1 MARKA
6 ACVYALAAFF
16 VASRHGSRQSF
27 SDVPSSRGNFGI
39 V

>member
-16 VASRHGSRQSF
+16 VADAQRSRQF
-27 SDVPSSRGNFGI
+27 FFDVPSSRGKFGI

>member
-6 ACVYALAAFF
+6 ACVSALAAFF
-16 VASRHGSRQSF
+16 VANGHGSRQSF
-27 SDVPSSRGNFGI
+27 SDVPSSRGKFGI